1 MSNNIQDTD
10 VQQGRKCSL
19 WQLAAENAIV
29 IPIIQRDYAQG
40 RSNDKVR
47 QIRQPFLKKIFK
59 VLDNNDSRLELDF
72 VYGTLETPKDI
83 SLKNANYDNFVPLDG
98 QQRLTTMFLLHW
110 FLALWNEDDF
120 NMMQSHF
127 KGRFAYTTRLS
138 SSDFCA
144 ELLEHVCSEEV
155 KQSIDTDT
163 KHPVSS
169 MLKDEGWF
177 HNQWSNDPTISGM
190 LTMLDSMASMFND
203 IIAKEDREAKAHAFF
218 ERLTCSNID
227 DAAITFNLLYLN
239 RGNFHLSDELYIKMN
254 SRGKPLSD
262 FETFKARFESFMA
275 KHTNVDKDFAKKID
289 GEWAD
294 VFWNLRNNVRPKSEK
309 DNKDYYRDNTDDM
322 IMNVIKVTLANK
334 FAILADNN
342 DNALDELFESQIA
355 KKANPDMRL
364 TFYRYTELGVFNDT
378 NDDDTY
384 EDEEQERQIQ
394 EQNEAVCQNVYDTL
408 KFISEIKGASSA
420 MKYQIDKE
428 YVDVDELLNRILFY
442 GIDGKNSE
450 IPGITYQ
457 TRLMFWALSEYCI
470 RFRDDIQ
477 NCLQPKC
484 TALNRWMRFIRNMVE
499 SAEYNNASEMQKAL
513 KFLDQLLASMKN
525 SDIIAHLS
533 SMTDIPEDS
542 TPFPQSQLKEEIM
555 KAQLITCDASWENSI
570 DLADNVTSWPGRSG
584 YLFYLSG
591 MSDKSYEE
599 ISQWD
604 TATHNNYRSLYDE
617 YKQKMDMLLLY
628 LNNTDFKEECL
639 FERAMLSKG
648 CYLRKE
654 DKRSIIYSMMDQS
667 VSSRSYSFRQM
678 IQFNGIDANNDDST
692 YKEGVECLKA
702 VLDDNLFCYTD
713 TKQLEQSLRNIIDS
727 SLNAINAIRDWRL
740 PLLENP
746 EIWKEAWQRFMWI
759 DDDTAWVVR
768 QKGGRTNQY
777 ETWSYHLYNKL
788 SDAGF
793 SYGYNPHSYP
803 RHTFLNFKDGGQV
816 YQLRISHTPSDEWQF
831 EIIALDEDSNQI
843 EMDSGMK
850 QFALSLVP
858 GNPLPFKKKSM
869 NDAVICAKAIYNS
882 NKKYIK

>member
-1 MSNNIQDTD
+1 
-10 VQQGRKCSL
+10 
-19 WQLAAENAIV
+19 
-29 IPIIQRDYAQG
+29 
-40 RSNDKVR
+40 
-47 QIRQPFLKKIFK
+47 
-59 VLDNNDSRLELDF
+59 
-72 VYGTLETPKDI
+72 
-83 SLKNANYDNFVPLDG
+83 
-98 QQRLTTMFLLHW
+98 
-110 FLALWNEDDF
+110 
-120 NMMQSHF
+120 
-127 KGRFAYTTRLS
+127 
-138 SSDFCA
+138 
-144 ELLEHVCSEEV
+144 
-155 KQSIDTDT
+155 
-163 KHPVSS
+163 
-169 MLKDEGWF
+169 
-177 HNQWSNDPTISGM
+177 
-190 LTMLDSMASMFND
+190 
-203 IIAKEDREAKAHAFF
+203 
-218 ERLTCSNID
+218 
-227 DAAITFNLLYLN
+227 
-239 RGNFHLSDELYIKMN
+239 
-254 SRGKPLSD
+254 
-262 FETFKARFESFMA
+262 
-275 KHTNVDKDFAKKID
+275 
-289 GEWAD
+289 
-294 VFWNLRNNVRPKSEK
+294 
-309 DNKDYYRDNTDDM
+309 M

-477 NCLQPKC
+477 NCLQQKC

-513 KFLDQLLASMKN
+513 KFLDQLLARMKN

-555 KAQLITCDASWENSI
+555 KAQLITYDASWEDSI
-570 DLADNVTSWPGRSG
+570 DQADNVTSWPGRSG

-604 TATHNNYRSLYDE
+604 TATHNHYRSLYDE

-713 TKQLEQSLRNIIDS
+713 TKQLKQSLRNIIDS

-788 SDAGF
+788 SDARF

-803 RHTFLNFKDGGQV
+803 RHTFLNFKDGKQD

-858 GNPLPFKKKSM
+858 GNPLPFTKKSM